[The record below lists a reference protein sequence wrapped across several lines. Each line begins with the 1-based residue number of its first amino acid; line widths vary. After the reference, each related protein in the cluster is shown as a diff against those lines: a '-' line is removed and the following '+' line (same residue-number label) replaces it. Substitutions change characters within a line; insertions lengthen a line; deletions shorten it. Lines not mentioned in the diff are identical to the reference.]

1 MNLYAVVKA
10 NRTGVVVEEG
20 NDLLKR
26 TDNIQVFDLYA
37 TQRQLLLIT
46 VDHKSLELREF
57 T

>member
-37 TQRQLLLIT
+37 TQRQLLLKT
-46 VDHKSLELREF
+46 
-57 T
+57 